1 MNTITIF
8 SIVLISLGTLP
19 LLMCLIKM
27 KMLKAFKQ
35 KAVSTTATITHIEIH
50 RGFKGNAYYVL
61 ILEYRTV
68 DMTRLI
74 TRRAITSKKYVA
86 GNVIPLMYLP
96 GDPEKFSIDSGKSY
110 PYMIGI
116 CMAFLLLIVWFC
128 FWLNGLKYTT
138 HQIQ

>member
-1 MNTITIF
+1 MYIITIF

-35 KAVSTTATITHIEIH
+35 KAVSTTATITHIETH

-61 ILEYRTV
+61 VLEYQTV
-68 DMTRLI
+68 DMTRVL
-74 TRRAITSKKYVA
+74 TRRAITSKKYTA
-86 GNVIPLMYLP
+86 GSTIPLMYLP
-96 GDPEKFSIDSGKSY
+96 DDPMKFSIDSGKIY

-116 CMAFLLLIVWFC
+116 CIVFLLLIVWFC
-128 FWLNGLKYTT
+128 FWLNGLKYNT
-138 HQIQ
+138 H